1 MDWIFTQDLEKIIC
15 MEFVFKTLLPKKKY
29 FNKIDLGV
37 CHYLAIETL
46 WASVVSYHEIDNE
59 IR

>member
-1 MDWIFTQDLEKIIC
+1 

-46 WASVVSYHEIDNE
+46 WASVISYHEIDNE